1 MFGPPGAGKGT
12 QSQYL
17 VENYNYIQI
26 STGDLLRNEIKKNTN
41 LGKEILAKIDIGD
54 FVNNEIV
61 NSLIDEIVS
70 NKNYHNK
77 LIFDGYPRNIS
88 QAENLDNIMLKNN
101 QTIGAIVYLDAAR
114 EIIEK
119 RILGRIVC
127 EKCNVSMNEYLDNE
141 QIKNHKCGKEYL
153 KKRKDDNSKTIKK
166 RYDTFINEYSK
177 QLDIADTRLKE
188 IDERDLF
195 KSDDEI
201 GWFFKNLK
209 GLQNDLSKFKQ
220 NQ

>member
-1 MFGPPGAGKGT
+1 VNIILFGPPGAGKGT

-17 VENYNYIQI
+17 VKNYNYIQI
-26 STGDLLRNEIKKNTN
+26 STGDLLRNEIKKNTD

-101 QTIGAIVYLDAAR
+101 QTIGAIVYLDVTR

-153 KKRKDDNSKTIKK
+153 KKRKDDNSKTIMK
-166 RYDTFINEYSK
+166 RYDTFIKETNPLLDYYSK
-177 QLDIADTRLKE
+177 KTTFYKVNASVKIEEISTKIAE
-188 IDERDLF
+188 IV
-195 KSDDEI
+195 
-201 GWFFKNLK
+201 NV
-209 GLQNDLSKFKQ
+209 
-220 NQ
+220 

>member
-1 MFGPPGAGKGT
+1 MNIILFGPPGAGKGT

-17 VENYNYIQI
+17 VKNYNYIQI
-26 STGDLLRNEIKKNTN
+26 STGDLLRNEIKKNTD

-101 QTIGAIVYLDAAR
+101 QAIGAIVYLDVTR

-153 KKRKDDNSKTIKK
+153 KKRKDDNSKTIMK
-166 RYDTFINEYSK
+166 RYDTFIKETNPLLDYYSK
-177 QLDIADTRLKE
+177 KTTFYKVNASVKIEEISTKIAE
-188 IDERDLF
+188 IV
-195 KSDDEI
+195 
-201 GWFFKNLK
+201 NV
-209 GLQNDLSKFKQ
+209 
-220 NQ
+220 

>member
-17 VENYNYIQI
+17 VKNYNYIQI

-88 QAENLDNIMLKNN
+88 QAENLDNIMLKNKE
-101 QTIGAIVYLDAAR
+101 TIGAIVYLDVTR

-166 RYDTFINEYSK
+166 RYDNFIKETNPLLDYYSK
-177 QLDIADTRLKE
+177 KTTFYKINASAKIEEISTKIEEIA
-188 IDERDLF
+188 
-195 KSDDEI
+195 
-201 GWFFKNLK
+201 NV
-209 GLQNDLSKFKQ
+209 
-220 NQ
+220 

>member
-1 MFGPPGAGKGT
+1 MNIILFGPPGAGKGT

-101 QTIGAIVYLDAAR
+101 QTIGAIVYLDVTR

-141 QIKNHKCGKEYL
+141 QIKKHKCGKEYL
-153 KKRKDDNSKTIKK
+153 KKRKDDNSKTIMK
-166 RYDTFINEYSK
+166 RYDTFIKETNPLLDYYSK
-177 QLDIADTRLKE
+177 KTTFYKINASVKIEEISTKIAE
-188 IDERDLF
+188 IV
-195 KSDDEI
+195 
-201 GWFFKNLK
+201 NV
-209 GLQNDLSKFKQ
+209 
-220 NQ
+220 